1 MEKWVQFKYGQFKE
15 GGIQMAGRWMKI
27 CAKSVIIG
35 KTQVKTITKT
45 LDLSQLQ
52 N

>member
-1 MEKWVQFKYGQFKE
+1 
-15 GGIQMAGRWMKI
+15 MASRWMKI
-27 CAKSVIIG
+27 CAKSVVTG

-45 LDLSQLQ
+45 LDLLQLQ